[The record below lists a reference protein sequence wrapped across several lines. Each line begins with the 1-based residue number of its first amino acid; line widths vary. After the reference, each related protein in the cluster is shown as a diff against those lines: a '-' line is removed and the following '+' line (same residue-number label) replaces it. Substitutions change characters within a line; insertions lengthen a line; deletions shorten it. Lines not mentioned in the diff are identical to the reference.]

1 MKIHIFSL
9 CLSIA
14 VFASCSHHDHNH
26 GDDHDHDHADMHDEG
41 HSHDHEGDKDHDEHE
56 HAAGVIHF
64 SDEQA
69 EAAGLQT
76 VIVEPGTF
84 TQVLKVGGEILSAEG
99 DEQTLVA
106 RSAGVVTYAAGAPL
120 TDGAAI
126 RQGQK
131 LFNVKAQGL
140 TSGDGVA
147 NAQAERKQAEIVW
160 ERAQRLYKDQLI
172 TKSEYELAELR
183 YLQSVQVQN
192 ADVVTA
198 PFSGYLLQC
207 LVSSGSYVSE
217 GQALAVVSKHQK
229 LQLHAD
235 VSARYYDRLSGI
247 VSADLQ
253 LPYSEK
259 IFHLSELHGR
269 LLSIGKASGLS
280 TSATDFHG
288 SSASMASPYI
298 PVIFEFDYAPGL
310 FAGSFADVFLLCGER
325 QGVLSLPLSAL
336 TEEQGLYFVYIKIGE
351 DDYRKQEVKVGQRGS
366 ERVEILDGLQP
377 GAEVVTEGAYQV
389 KLASVATVAEGHH
402 HH

>member
-1 MKIHIFSL
+1 MRKILFIA
-9 CLSIA
+9 CLSMA
-14 VFASCSHHDHNH
+14 VMASCSHHHNH
-26 GDDHDHDHADMHDEG
+26 EHHHDHEEMHADDHDSGEE
-41 HSHDHEGDKDHDEHE
+41 HEEEHE

-76 VIVEPGTF
+76 VIVQPGAF
-84 TQVLKVGGEILSAEG
+84 TQVLKVSGEILSAEN

-106 RSAGVVTYAAGAPL
+106 RSSGIVTYARGAVL
-120 TDGAAI
+120 TDGAAV
-126 RQGQK
+126 RQGQT
-131 LFNVKAQGL
+131 LFTVNAQGM
-140 TSGDGVA
+140 TSGDA
-147 NAQAERKQAEIVW
+147 YASAKAERQQALQLW
-160 ERAQRLYKDQLI
+160 ERAQRLYQDQLI
-172 TKSEYELAELR
+172 TKGEYEAAQLR
-183 YLQSVQVQN
+183 YEQSVHTQG

-217 GQALAVVSKHQK
+217 GQALAVVTKHQK

-235 VSARYYDRLSGI
+235 VSARYFDRLSGV

-253 LPYSEK
+253 LPYSDK
-259 IFHLSELHGR
+259 IFHLSDLHGR

-310 FAGSFADVFLLCGER
+310 FAGSYADVFLLCGER
-325 QGVLSLPLSAL
+325 EGVISLPLSAL
-336 TEEQGLYFVYIKIGE
+336 TEEQGLYFVYLKIGE
-351 DDYRKQEVKVGQRGS
+351 DDYRKQEVKIGQRGS
-366 ERVEILDGLQP
+366 ECAEILSGLQP
-377 GAEVVTEGAYQV
+377 NDEVVTEGAYQV